1 MLLAVYPTL
10 FPPPQKKKENRKKE
24 KKSNGYNRSYLT
36 VDMAADQS
44 KLQV

>member
-24 KKSNGYNRSYLT
+24 KKKRAMVT
-36 VDMAADQS
+36 IDPI
-44 KLQV
+44 